1 MNSITWQ
8 LVKKDWHVS
17 RLPMLG
23 YAVLGVLSLVLI
35 YIATNAT
42 FYVGTTL
49 LITVLVVIGIH
60 MIFVSIIH
68 EASKQRIPFIM
79 SLPITF
85 MQYTRA
91 KMLANL
97 GIFGVAW
104 LILAASVVA
113 IILTSSEIPNGLVPF
128 ALIIMGELF
137 AANVLIFG
145 VALVTESEAWTI
157 VVMATCNLCISLYIF
172 FVSSVPEIN
181 AHMDGAVAVWNSTAL
196 TFVGL
201 ELLAITFFLA
211 LTFFAQA
218 RKRDYL

>member
-8 LVKKDWHVS
+8 LVKKDWHIS

-23 YAVLGVLSLVLI
+23 YAVLGALSLVLI
-35 YIATNAT
+35 YLATNAS
-42 FYVGTTL
+42 FYIGTTL

-60 MIFVSIIH
+60 IIFVSIIH
-68 EASKQRIPFIM
+68 EASKQRLPFIM

-97 GIFGVAW
+97 GIYGLAW
-104 LILAASVVA
+104 LMLTASVVA
-113 IILTSSEIPNGLVPF
+113 IILTSSDLPNGLVPF
-128 ALIIMGELF
+128 ALIVLGELF

-157 VVMATCNLCISLYIF
+157 VVMALCNLCISIYIF
-172 FVSSVPEIN
+172 FVSSFPEIN
-181 AHMDGAVAVWNSTAL
+181 AHMEGSVAVWNNTAL
-196 TFVGL
+196 TFIGL
-201 ELLAITFFLA
+201 EIVAITLFLA
-211 LTFFAQA
+211 LTFYAQA